1 MKQTRLSIN
10 QSRRRQQQ
18 QHIAES
24 NASFIAARDRANKA
38 KYGAD
43 FNNST
48 KHATASVRNHA
59 AEHISVGNVISN
71 ILSGALH
78 VTGAIF
84 SIIMKIVSFLFL
96 MSWIRDY
103 TDNHRQDY

>member
-10 QSRRRQQQ
+10 QNRRRQRQ

-48 KHATASVRNHA
+48 NHIAASISNHAT
-59 AEHISVGNVISN
+59 EHISVGNVISN
-71 ILSGALH
+71 VLSGALH
-78 VTGAIF
+78 VTGTMF

-96 MSWIRDY
+96 MAWIRDY
-103 TDNHRQDY
+103 TDSHRQDY

>member
-10 QSRRRQQQ
+10 QNRRRQQQ

-38 KYGAD
+38 KYGTD
-43 FNNST
+43 FNHST
-48 KHATASVRNHA
+48 KHIAVPIRNHA

-71 ILSGALH
+71 VLSGVLH
-78 VTGAIF
+78 VTGTMF
-84 SIIMKIVSFLFL
+84 SVIMKIASFLFL
-96 MSWIRDY
+96 MAWIRDY
-103 TDNHRQDY
+103 SDNHRQDY

>member
-10 QSRRRQQQ
+10 QNRRRQQQ

-38 KYGAD
+38 KYGSD
-43 FNNST
+43 FNHST
-48 KHATASVRNHA
+48 KHTTASIRNHA
-59 AEHISVGNVISN
+59 SEHISVGNVISN

-84 SIIMKIVSFLFL
+84 SVIMKIASFLFL
-96 MSWIRDY
+96 MAWIRDY